1 MSAPDDRP
9 DRRDVDAD
17 LEAAFAVWHETG
29 DFARATE
36 GRAEIAS
43 RLAALIDAYGV
54 AERAAAPEAA
64 GFAPPPIRGIA
75 FGWELGRGAHG
86 VVFEARQ
93 TALDRRVAVKLAPL
107 ALDASAVS
115 RIERE
120 GAAVAALRHP
130 GVVDVHDVG
139 VAGDVAYLVMEFVEG
154 GSLSRAVART
164 AAGAPDAALPFDARA
179 RAARLAACFA
189 TLADALACAHARG
202 ILHRDV
208 KTSNVL
214 VAADGNFKLADFGLA
229 AWRGGLADGAAEN
242 DGRSFGLRRGPTPVA
257 ADGAGPG
264 DDVRAL
270 GATLYETL
278 TLRPPPCGDGAEA
291 AGGLSPR
298 GALKDVPKAIDA
310 IVRRATAADPRRRY
324 PSARAMADDLR
335 AFADGRPVLAADP
348 GWAVRGASFVRRKPF
363 VALLSAACGLA
374 VVALALSEAGRRR
387 EAAEMADVRIDREIA
402 DLART
407 LASARFCLSAP
418 DADRQAVADE
428 LERFAQRRPDSP
440 RLLLLRALAAAAAG
454 READMR
460 RMLEASEAKR
470 RTAVGQALLLLHGAG
485 PAPSADRPRAA
496 LAVEDDGF
504 ESWFLAASMV
514 GWSDPAEAE
523 ALYARAESRLAPGD
537 PLHALFL
544 RARGYARWR
553 ARDLAGADGDL
564 AAAERLAPG
573 EFSAAAIRIACVRG
587 LQGEAAARRAFVAL
601 KARVAD
607 RAHAR
612 MEAADGLLT
621 TFDADGANE
630 LLPPEEPQEPATARA
645 WTTMRLEIARLR
657 GAHPD
662 DERFADSREERYASD
677 AELSAH
683 FGRFWASA
691 GRREKALRAI
701 ARSEATNAATPI
713 RLAAWAQAFARR
725 GFADD
730 ALPLLRR
737 ARERGAADAW
747 IVGIEAEAR
756 FFEHL
761 SGRGKDPAAL
771 EAVLRAATTSAP
783 RAEAFLNLG
792 GFLASVGRA
801 AEAAEASAKA
811 FALDPVSDRVLLLHC
826 GMLQDAGRFEEA
838 ERLAEAAAASRPYS
852 ADVWRAAAAARLSAE
867 RLEAAY
873 NAFANALR
881 LDDGA
886 TDDRLQAGLIAAR
899 LGRDG
904 EALEHLRRGF
914 AMTLFDAALCVPAAR
929 TLFELGDDDPADR
942 ALVARAL
949 ESAAAT
955 IAAAPRDWGPLA
967 QLAADVGAAGARA
980 EFERR
985 ATAGSATDR

>member
-1 MSAPDDRP
+1 MSAPDEPDDRE
-9 DRRDVDAD
+9 VDAD

-36 GRAEIAS
+36 GRAEVAS

-64 GFAPPPIRGIA
+64 GFAPPAIRGLA

-93 TALDRRVAVKLAPL
+93 TALGRRVAVKLAPL
-107 ALDASAVS
+107 SGDAAAVR
-115 RIERE
+115 RIEQE

-154 GSLSRAVART
+154 GSLARAVART
-164 AAGAPDAALPFDARA
+164 AARAPDAPLPFDARA
-179 RAARLAACFA
+179 RASHLAVRFA
-189 TLADALACAHARG
+189 TLADALAVAHARG

-208 KTSNVL
+208 KCANVL
-214 VAADGNFKLADFGLA
+214 VAADGSFKLADFGLA
-229 AWRGGLADGAAEN
+229 AWRGGHSDDAAVE
-242 DGRSFGLRRGPTPVA
+242 DGRPGATARGPSPDA
-257 ADGAGPG
+257 AAGAGPD

-270 GATLYETL
+270 GAALFETL
-278 TLRPPPCGDGAEA
+278 TLRPAPHGGGAET

-298 GALKDVPKAIDA
+298 DALKDVPKAVDA
-310 IVRRATAADPRRRY
+310 IVRRATAADSRRRY
-324 PSARAMADDLR
+324 PSARAMAEDLL

-348 GWAVRGASFVRRKPF
+348 GWAVRCASFVRRKPV

-374 VVALALSEAGRRR
+374 VVALALSEGGRRR

-402 DLART
+402 DLTRT

-470 RTAVGQALLLLHGAG
+470 RTAVGQALLRLHGVG
-485 PAPSADRPRAA
+485 VAPSNDRLRAA

-504 ESWFLAASMV
+504 ESWFLAAAVV
-514 GWSDPAEAE
+514 GWSEPAEAE

-564 AAAERLAPG
+564 AAAERLEPG

-601 KARVAD
+601 KERVGD

-621 TFDADGANE
+621 TFDADGANA
-630 LLPPEEPQEPATARA
+630 LLPAAEPPEPAPARA
-645 WTTMRLEIARLR
+645 WTAMRLEIARLR
-657 GAHPD
+657 GAQPD
-662 DERFADSREERYASD
+662 DERFADEREARYAAD
-677 AELSAH
+677 AEITALL
-683 FGRFWASA
+683 GRFWASA

-701 ARSEATNAATPI
+701 ARSEATDAATPI
-713 RLAAWAQAFARR
+713 RLSAWAQSFARR
-725 GFADD
+725 GLADD

-737 ARERGAADAW
+737 ARALGAAEAW

-801 AEAAEASAKA
+801 AEAAETSSKA
-811 FALDPVSDRVLLLHC
+811 FELDPVSDRVLLLHC
-826 GMLQDAGRFEEA
+826 GMLRDAGRFEEA

-867 RLEAAY
+867 KPESAYAAL
-873 NAFANALR
+873 ANALR
-881 LDDGA
+881 LDDGT

-899 LGRDG
+899 LGRDE

-914 AMTLFDAALCVPAAR
+914 AMTLFDADLCAPAAR

-955 IAAAPRDWGPLA
+955 IAAGPRDWGPLA
-967 QLAADVGAAGARA
+967 RLAEEVGAAGARA
-980 EFERR
+980 AFERR
-985 ATAGSATDR
+985 ATAGSAADR